1 MTTND
6 GQLPSPDNDD
16 RPESTTQALNRI
28 EELGTLLKI
37 GDEIDATQIT
47 IPNGPKMHE
56 FKLIRKN
63 IVNTRKLADN

>member
-47 IPNGPKMHE
+47 IPNGLKMHE

>member
-16 RPESTTQALNRI
+16 HPESTTQALNRI

>member
-6 GQLPSPDNDD
+6 GKLPSPDNDD